1 MTSRDSIHCEIPEIY
16 GFSYG
21 TWNPAVDGEVLSG
34 QASDA
39 RCPGAGGAQV
49 GSKAWRQGP
58 AGCRDGWSGIRALRC
73 QVDPWREGSRKLG
86 WVLKLHAGG
95 GTDLQGWR
103 AGHLG
108 GQGSSAG
115 SPSCPHLPK
124 PETAR
129 SPSACCFLACSSQPR
144 VQGTGGQGPQR
155 PALQSPARRRWSQ
168 VERSELLIGASCV
181 PPPET
186 REQAQPSGSM
196 GFRGWK
202 EPE

>member
-1 MTSRDSIHCEIPEIY
+1 MPR
-16 GFSYG
+16 G
-21 TWNPAVDGEVLSG
+21 
-34 QASDA
+34 
-39 RCPGAGGAQV
+39 RRGAGG
-49 GSKAWRQGP
+49 KQGL
-58 AGCRDGWSGIRALRC
+58 ASGACRVPGRVVRYTRSPMPGREC
-73 QVDPWREGSRKLG
+73 EGGKTKTEPVPWREGSRKLG